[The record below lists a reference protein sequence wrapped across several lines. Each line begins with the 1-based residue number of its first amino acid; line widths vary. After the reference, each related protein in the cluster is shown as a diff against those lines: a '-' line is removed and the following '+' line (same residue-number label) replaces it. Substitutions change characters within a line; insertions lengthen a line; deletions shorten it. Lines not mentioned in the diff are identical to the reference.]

1 MKISNG
7 HWRDFKINIDHW
19 VEPCMHDSCSQ
30 CHGTGRKAD
39 GSSCIHMISC
49 NCPRCTVQYFY
60 YVLY

>member
-1 MKISNG
+1 MKDQV
-7 HWRDFKINIDHW
+7 RDRWEQVGYPAWGQVDHW

-49 NCPRCTVQYFY
+49 NCPKCTVQC
-60 YVLY
+60 